1 MIWLI
6 HAKLPR
12 HSGMMREDDGGF
24 SIGLLVSPPCSGAVA
39 DRTVRIIVPMKI
51 YRVCFG
57 FWLLVL
63 ALSAFAADVGVV
75 TIAEGSARVLR
86 GTVWYMLAPG
96 APFQEGDVIDAG
108 ERTQVQLEL
117 ASGGTLNVVG
127 PGALFAASI
136 PIRNDKQDAPMEFA
150 LDKGWL
156 KVVSTGAGMRIRTS
170 SATVSLADATIVT
183 RQDGKL
189 FELFVESGSARIADT
204 TRTGRDGAV
213 HDAKSGE
220 YWSREADK
228 PFVTERHAPAKFVS
242 AMPRHLMDRLATLA
256 AKFKGKRPTLSVDR
270 EITLAEADPWLTGPY
285 RRAFARRL
293 SGRLADPTF
302 RKAVEANSAAYP
314 DFDRV
319 LHPEKYPPAEAGAPG
334 TPAAPGASTAAPTSA
349 RAGAA
354 SNRLPPV
361 SPSSA
366 PGKPN

>member
-1 MIWLI
+1 
-6 HAKLPR
+6 
-12 HSGMMREDDGGF
+12 
-24 SIGLLVSPPCSGAVA
+24 
-39 DRTVRIIVPMKI
+39 MKI

-63 ALSAFAADVGVV
+63 ALPAFAADVGIV

-108 ERTQVQLEL
+108 DRTQVQVEL

-127 PGALFAASI
+127 PGALFAAAI
-136 PIRNDKQDAPMEFA
+136 PLRNDKQDAPMEFA

-156 KVVSTGAGMRIRTS
+156 KVVSPAGAGMRIRTS
-170 SATVSLADATIVT
+170 SATVTAADTTIVT

-189 FELFVESGSARIADT
+189 FELFVESGSARIAET

-220 YWSREADK
+220 FWSREADK
-228 PFVTERHAPAKFVS
+228 PFVTERRAPAKFVS
-242 AMPRHLMDRLATLA
+242 AMPRHLIDRLATLA
-256 AKFKGKRPTLSVDR
+256 PKFKGKPTNLSVDR
-270 EITLAEADPWLTGPY
+270 EITLVEADPWLTGPY

-314 DFDRV
+314 DFDRI
-319 LHPEKYPPAEAGAPG
+319 LHPEKYPPAEAGTSGNSAV
-334 TPAAPGASTAAPTSA
+334 TGASATAPASA
-349 RAGAA
+349 QTGNRPPPMSAA
-354 SNRLPPV
+354 SQAQPSPGRAPAP
-361 SPSSA
+361 SPSASTPPPK
-366 PGKPN
+366 PGPR

>member
-1 MIWLI
+1 
-6 HAKLPR
+6 
-12 HSGMMREDDGGF
+12 
-24 SIGLLVSPPCSGAVA
+24 
-39 DRTVRIIVPMKI
+39 MKI

-63 ALSAFAADVGVV
+63 ALPAFTAEVGVV
-75 TIAEGSARVLR
+75 TIAEGPARVLR
-86 GTVWYMLAPG
+86 GTVWYMLAAG
-96 APFQEGDVIDAG
+96 APFQEGDVLDAG
-108 ERTQVQLEL
+108 DRTQVQVEL

-127 PGALFAASI
+127 PAALFAVSI

-156 KVVSTGAGMRIRTS
+156 KLVSPAGAGMRIRAP
-170 SATVSLADATIVT
+170 SATVTAADATIVT
-183 RQDGKL
+183 RQDGKM

-220 YWSREADK
+220 YWSREGDK
-228 PFVTERHAPAKFVS
+228 PFVTERRAPAKFVA
-242 AMPRHLMDRLATLA
+242 AMPRHLLDRLATLA
-256 AKFKGKRPTLSVDR
+256 AKFKGKRTPLSVDR

-314 DFDRV
+314 DFDRI
-319 LHPEKYPPAEAGAPG
+319 LHPEKYPPTEAGATG
-334 TPAAPGASTAAPTSA
+334 TPAVPGAPAAGTASAQNVAPS
-349 RAGAA
+349 RAPPA
-354 SNRLPPV
+354 SPASPPQAIPGRTQ
-361 SPSSA
+361 PSSA
-366 PGKPN
+366 SPTQPAPPKPGSR